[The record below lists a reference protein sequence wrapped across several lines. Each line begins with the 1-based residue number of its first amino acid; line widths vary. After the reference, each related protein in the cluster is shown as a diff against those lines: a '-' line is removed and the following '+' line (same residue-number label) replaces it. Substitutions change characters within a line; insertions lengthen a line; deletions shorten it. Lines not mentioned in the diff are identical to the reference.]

1 MILHSHVQQ
10 RFAASAQPAFHEDAK
25 QCQFPNSGALAG
37 IASLA
42 GLIAAAVPAPEPC
55 AEYQHKHYI
64 ISQSSEKPFMYLGDP
79 AYCSLLFSAVLAL
92 LVTPVK
98 AFHTRRHCRMTDSA
112 SARVRKRAATRFEK
126 CARTIKKILCIS
138 QPISL

>member
-25 QCQFPNSGALAG
+25 QCQSPSSGALAG

-55 AEYQHKHYI
+55 AEYQHYI
-64 ISQSSEKPFMYLGDP
+64 ILQSSEKPFMYLGSP

-112 SARVRKRAATRFEK
+112 SARVRKRAATPK
-126 CARTIKKILCIS
+126 CLKSVREH
-138 QPISL
+138 